1 MSDKIL
7 KALMQLFAII
17 GKYETEIGAARRK
30 MEEQFLKQTLNE
42 DQAREYLKI
51 YDDFISAYNRN
62 EPDSEKKRKKNAVRA
77 VKVLLIC
84 HQINEGL
91 TQRQKIVVI
100 AKLIEYTFV
109 SDDVDEQEREFI
121 NTVYQSFHI
130 SKDEFRLIFNFIT
143 QKEPDDN
150 ENLLILSENNNHRLN
165 KTKFLHIHHLQGELR
180 VIRVKS
186 ADVFF
191 VKYYGGME
199 ITLNGISISDS
210 MIQLLNSG
218 SSIKGAMVHSIY
230 YSDILSCFLND
241 LIPNP
246 ISYKVNNI
254 DYFFPDGKRGL
265 HPLTFEEHS
274 GKLLGIMGGSG
285 AGKSTLLNILNGSA
299 EPSHGNITIN
309 GIDLHQSPEQLD
321 GIIGFI
327 SQDDLLIEDLTVFQN
342 LFFNAE
348 LCFAGLSKEELT
360 RKVDKTLK
368 DLGLYEVKNLKVG
381 SPLDKMISGGQRK
394 RLNIALEL
402 IREPAVLFVDEPTS
416 GLSSRDSEIIID
428 LLKTMALKGKI
439 VFVVIHQPSSDI
451 FKVFD
456 RLLVLDKGG
465 YPIYLGNP
473 VESVTYFKNAVNY
486 INANESQCLLCGN
499 VNPEQV
505 FNIIETCVL
514 DENGV
519 LTKDRK
525 ISPREW
531 NKRFIDNLTSDKP
544 AENIIE
550 PLPEVDLQRPSL
562 FKQFRVFVKRDVL
575 AKLNNFQYLI
585 INAVEA
591 PLLAFILSFLTR
603 YQKEGQDYTFYDNKN
618 LVAYVFMSVI
628 VALFLGLTVSAEEI
642 FKDRKIRKREAFLNL
657 SKGAYLLSKV
667 FILFFISAI
676 QTFLFVMIGNSIIGF
691 EEMHFQYWLMLFT
704 VSIFANVLGLN
715 ISASFKSAVTIYIV
729 IPFLIIPQLLLS
741 GLLVKFNELNP
752 LMASK
757 SVVPVSGEI
766 MATRW
771 AFEGLMVNQFVNNRY
786 EKNIYWLEKEK
797 INAAYRKGLW
807 HNKMTELLAEYEK
820 GNKVETA
827 TVLKNELEKLG
838 FRDVTRGNELDKA
851 KAKKILEE
859 QKKLN
864 NAKYAHAVKKL
875 DNYFADKLSNEGNKL
890 AFEKLKETSHNEK
903 IGELVRNANA
913 MDGGIF
919 VERNQLFPSENSI
932 YFIPESGR
940 QIRAHFYAPKKL
952 LWNHYYDTYWVNIGV
967 IILMTLFLLVF
978 LYFDA
983 LALLLKVTKRL
994 NRKLGKYSF
1003 RKTYPQ

>member
-1 MSDKIL
+1 
-7 KALMQLFAII
+7 MQLFAII
-17 GKYETEIGAARRK
+17 GKYETEKGAARRK

-42 DQAREYLKI
+42 DQAQEYLKI
-51 YDDFISAYNRN
+51 YDDFIRAYNSN
-62 EPDSEKKRKKNAVRA
+62 EPDIEKKRKKNTVRS
-77 VKVLLIC
+77 VKVLLMC
-84 HQINEGL
+84 HQINEAL

-109 SDDVDEQEREFI
+109 SEDVDEQEREFI
-121 NTVYQSFHI
+121 NTVYQAFHI
-130 SKDEFRLIFNFIT
+130 SDDEFQLIFDFIT
-143 QKEPDDN
+143 KNEPDDN
-150 ENLLILSENNNHRLN
+150 ENLLILSEKNNHRLS
-165 KTKFLHIHHLQGELR
+165 KTKFVQTHHLQGDLR
-180 VIRVKS
+180 VIHVKS
-186 ADVFF
+186 ADVYF
-191 VKYYGGME
+191 VKYFGVME
-199 ITLNGISISDS
+199 ITLNGNSISDYK
-210 MIQLLNSG
+210 IQLLNSG
-218 SSIKGAMVHSIY
+218 SSIKGPMVHPIY

-241 LIPNP
+241 FIANP

-254 DYFFPDGKRGL
+254 DYYFPDGKRGL
-265 HPLTFEEHS
+265 HPLTFEEQS

-299 EPSHGNITIN
+299 EPSHGSITIN

-348 LCFAGLSKEELT
+348 LCFADLSKEELKQ
-360 RKVDKTLK
+360 KVDKTLK

-473 VESVTYFKNAVNY
+473 VESVSYFKNAVNY

-514 DENGV
+514 DENGL

-525 ISPREW
+525 ISPKEW
-531 NKRFIDNLTSDKP
+531 NKRFLESIKIGQPEENSSD
-544 AENIIE
+544 

-562 FKQFRVFVKRDVL
+562 FKQFTVFVKRDVL

-603 YQKEGQDYTFYDNKN
+603 YQIEDQAYTLYDNKN

-676 QTFLFVMIGNSIIGF
+676 QTLLFVLIGNNIIGF
-691 EEMHFQYWLMLFT
+691 QEMYFQYWLMLFT
-704 VSIFANVLGLN
+704 VSVFANVLGLN
-715 ISASFKSAVTIYIV
+715 ISAAFKSAVTIYIV

-752 LMASK
+752 IMASK
-757 SVVPVSGEI
+757 SVVPIPGEI

-786 EKNIYWLEKEK
+786 EKSIYLLEKEK

-807 HNKMTELLAEYEK
+807 HNKMMELLEDYEK
-820 GNKVETA
+820 GNKA
-827 TVLKNELEKLG
+827 KSAPVLKNELEKLG
-838 FRDVTRGNELDKA
+838 VRDFMQGNEMDIVKT
-851 KAKKILEE
+851 KRILEE
-859 QKKLN
+859 QKKTN
-864 NAKYAHAVKKL
+864 SKIYANALQKL
-875 DNYFADKLSNEGNKL
+875 DKHFADMAMNESNKI
-890 AFEKLKETSHNEK
+890 AFEKLKATSHNEK
-903 IGELVRNANA
+903 IGELVRNTTS

-919 VERNQLFPSENSI
+919 IERNQLFPSENTI

-940 QIRAHFYAPKKL
+940 QIRAQFYAPKKL
-952 LWNHYYDTYWVNIGV
+952 LLNQYYDTYWVNIGV
-967 IILMTLFLLVF
+967 ISLMTLLLLLF
-978 LYFDA
+978 LYFDV
-983 LALLLKVTKRL
+983 LALLLKLMKRM

-1003 RKTYPQ
+1003 RKSYRQ